1 MKPLAT
7 MKTWIPVLLAT
18 IGVALFMATLSWIE
32 QSAGKSSL
40 ALTALADHRPAELN
54 NDNLVDRLS
63 TIQLPLRLAKVD
75 LEQRILSVDLK
86 VTDNTVSPALAY
98 RSIAEMMEF
107 SFAETSDV
115 EQLLLRIV
123 AEDRWLGTRY
133 LLLAVDIHRGES
145 PATLV
150 EQLKSAGNEELAPEV
165 KNLLR
170 MTETQLWKAN
180 LPDS

>member
-1 MKPLAT
+1 MKPMAM
-7 MKTWIPVLLAT
+7 MKTWIPVLLVT
-18 IGVALFMATLSWIE
+18 VGVALFMATVSWIE
-32 QSAGKSSL
+32 HSNGKSSQAL
-40 ALTALADHRPAELN
+40 AALADHGPAGLS

-63 TIQLPLRLAKVD
+63 TVQLPLRLAKVD
-75 LEQRILSVDLK
+75 LEQGILSVDLK
-86 VTDNTVSPALAY
+86 VTDSTISPALAY

-133 LLLAVDIHRGES
+133 LLLAVDIHRGEWPS
-145 PATLV
+145 SLV
-150 EQLKSAGNEELAPEV
+150 EQLKGAGNEELPPEV

-170 MTETQLWKAN
+170 MTETQLWKSN